1 MKKKIKKGFT
11 LVELLVVMAILAILS
26 TVSVVGYLGFTE
38 KAKESNAKTEMA
50 QVQEVVRGMLLD
62 GSTYCVKEGDAH
74 YSLSL
79 DGGKVIVSPCSDASH
94 SDNKHSEKTLEE
106 TFTDLKDLNLSVSV
120 GKITLLS
127 NGITLDWDC
136 SKPNN

>member
-1 MKKKIKKGFT
+1 
-11 LVELLVVMAILAILS
+11 MAILAILS

-62 GSTYCVKEGDAH
+62 GSTYCVKEGTAY

-79 DGGKVIVSPCSDASH
+79 VDGKVIVSACSDES
-94 SDNKHSEKTLEE
+94 HSEKTLEE
-106 TFTDLKDLNLSVSV
+106 TFTDLKDLDLTVSA
-120 GKITLLS
+120 GTITLLS
-127 NGITLDWDC
+127 NGITLNWDC
-136 SKPNN
+136 SNN